1 LEHKKSEYWKV
12 LTFFVSEFDRVIY
25 GNNTIVN
32 DKTMSAADNLSAMLF
47 CAVITYFL
55 LFLEN

>member
-12 LTFFVSEFDRVIY
+12 LTFFVSEFDRVVY